1 MVNRSISVVLPV
13 SRKRRWPGLQLTGS
27 TASLPD
33 MGESDCVNRG
43 VCCQRCERWT
53 SCCDQ
58 SVGTRTSYSASVD
71 TLPPCYSSQKRRMAI
86 GSYSRPDVRHPS
98 SVTATDQQL
107 VQALAEEMHEDF
119 AISGVTK
126 FCVAYLARRVTVIKP
141 LDPNSSMRPSTT
153 KRRGVVIELHS
164 AEAQARIFR
173 EIVHCGGKCLLGAP
187 ETLDEPITASPY
199 FDLLPRAIASSDGVV
214 TVH

>member
-1 MVNRSISVVLPV
+1 MDELLRSICWHADKLF
-13 SRKRRWPGLQLTGS
+13 RKRRHF
-27 TASLPD
+27 
-33 MGESDCVNRG
+33 
-43 VCCQRCERWT
+43 
-53 SCCDQ
+53 
-58 SVGTRTSYSASVD
+58 ASVLFL
-71 TLPPCYSSQKRRMAI
+71 TEKAHGHRQLFETGCQAPK
-86 GSYSRPDVRHPS
+86 